1 MELQRASS
9 ISLWFLNNPTAANL
23 LMWIFVI
30 GGVIAIFNMR
40 QEVFPAAVLDTIE
53 IRAEY
58 RGATA
63 SEVEA
68 QVVQPMEQSIDTLRD
83 IRTIVS
89 EIRPG
94 GASIFV
100 MLDEGAD
107 GQRTLD
113 EIRSAVDGLGSLPAD
128 LEQPTII
135 QVRDDGEDMELGFFG
150 FQSREELHAF
160 SELVRARLLSLAAVG
175 QVEVEGA
182 GEPEIAVR
190 LSPDRARLFGMS
202 LRDVTERIR
211 RASFELSGGA
221 IRSSTGEYGLATG
234 SDRRFAYDFSDI
246 AIIESPSGVP
256 LTLSQI
262 ASVENG
268 FRPQGKRYRINGSL
282 GFMMNVFGSGTA
294 TPAEVSDSVRA
305 LLAEIEARMPA
316 GGVVIFDDDAR
327 SFADRVGILADSALM
342 GLALVLILL
351 FLVRRALGQAAAR
364 DRRCSTASCATM
376 VRTSVGR
383 PATQHVDCPN
393 LLPDC

>member
-113 EIRSAVDGLGSLPAD
+113 EIRSAVDGLGSLRAD
-128 LEQPTII
+128 L
-135 QVRDDGEDMELGFFG
+135 
-150 FQSREELHAF
+150 
-160 SELVRARLLSLAAVG
+160 
-175 QVEVEGA
+175 
-182 GEPEIAVR
+182 
-190 LSPDRARLFGMS
+190 
-202 LRDVTERIR
+202 
-211 RASFELSGGA
+211 
-221 IRSSTGEYGLATG
+221 
-234 SDRRFAYDFSDI
+234 
-246 AIIESPSGVP
+246 
-256 LTLSQI
+256 
-262 ASVENG
+262 
-268 FRPQGKRYRINGSL
+268 
-282 GFMMNVFGSGTA
+282 
-294 TPAEVSDSVRA
+294 
-305 LLAEIEARMPA
+305 
-316 GGVVIFDDDAR
+316 
-327 SFADRVGILADSALM
+327 
-342 GLALVLILL
+342 
-351 FLVRRALGQAAAR
+351 
-364 DRRCSTASCATM
+364 
-376 VRTSVGR
+376 
-383 PATQHVDCPN
+383 
-393 LLPDC
+393 